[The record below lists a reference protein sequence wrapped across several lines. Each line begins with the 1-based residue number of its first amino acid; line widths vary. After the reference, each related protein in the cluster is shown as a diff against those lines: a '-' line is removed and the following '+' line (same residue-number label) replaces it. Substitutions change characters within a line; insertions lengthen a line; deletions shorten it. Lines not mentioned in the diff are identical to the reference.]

1 MKERKKIADEKLVI
15 VMEGLQEKKSVSEI
29 SREHQIRQTLYY
41 RWWDKFL
48 EAGKRIL
55 IDGAPGNHAD
65 LVEIERLQ
73 EIIGKQAIQIELL
86 EGLGYKVTLE
96 PPQALHHPNSY
107 PIFLLAKISNGSPP
121 TKAASAQRL

>member
-1 MKERKKIADEKLVI
+1 
-15 VMEGLQEKKSVSEI
+15 MEGLQEKKSVSEI

-96 PPQALHHPNSY
+96 PPQALHHANSY
-107 PIFLLAKISNGSPP
+107 LIFLLAKISNGSPP